1 MPLDA
6 AGYVHR
12 IGRTGRANK
21 TGASIS
27 LVSLMLHCL
36 FIHINLSS
44 EITDMLQS
52 SYLFWC
58 LCPYVLAIASLG
70 FTRGG

>member
-1 MPLDA
+1 MVEVLKIYDWPLSLTFFQVVNFDMPPDP

-27 LVSLMLHCL
+27 LVSSILHGS
-36 FIHINLSS
+36 II
-44 EITDMLQS
+44 
-52 SYLFWC
+52 
-58 LCPYVLAIASLG
+58 YVII
-70 FTRGG
+70 RNK